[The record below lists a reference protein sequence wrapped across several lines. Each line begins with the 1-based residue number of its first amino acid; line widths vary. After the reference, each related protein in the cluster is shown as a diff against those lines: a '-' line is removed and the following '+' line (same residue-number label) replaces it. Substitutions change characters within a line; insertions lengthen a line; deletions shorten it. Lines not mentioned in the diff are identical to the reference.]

1 MIRKE
6 LPKGFATL
14 AYGAKIE
21 ASFERCLKEMSG
33 YERFTTF
40 ASDLAIAECYGA
52 DALKDTYNRVV
63 NEWLGD
69 VKYFTEFVMALNI
82 ASWRWYEWEGGES
95 ELGQLYSDLYYK
107 ARDLALETY
116 KGEDLTYYLD
126 TTD

>member
-1 MIRKE
+1 MLQNE

-21 ASFERCLKEMSG
+21 ASFEKYLKEMSG
-33 YERFTTF
+33 YKRFTTF

-82 ASWRWYEWEGGES
+82 ACWRWYEWEGGGS

-107 ARDLALETY
+107 ARNLALETY
-116 KGEDLTYYLD
+116 KGVELMYYLD